1 MKINKPL
8 FSNKFRCKSKKHQKH
23 RIRRERTGDDPHP
36 VKLSDDNDDFWVA
49 QARRANVL
57 LDAPEF
63 SAVVVATNGTMAR
76 MHTVAPT
83 TFVTFKRWL
92 AGQRD
97 RDAPK
102 RRRDELQADA
112 VQRLVDE
119 YLVVEGR

>member
-1 MKINKPL
+1 LLP
-8 FSNKFRCKSKKHQKH
+8 
-23 RIRRERTGDDPHP
+23 GDQRHHG
-36 VKLSDDNDDFWVA
+36 A
-49 QARRANVL
+49 HA
-57 LDAPEF
+57 
-63 SAVVVATNGTMAR
+63 
-76 MHTVAPT
+76 TVAPT